1 MQNIERKTHYKM
13 YKSHK
18 GWLIAGITVASMAW
32 GITAGP
38 TAPLTARAD
47 ANTPATDAA
56 NTVDSL
62 VDAKTATL
70 KTDTDTS
77 NSQPDTPTTTSTS
90 VGVANTSTADQHV
103 TTTPAEKSA
112 TPSTTPEN
120 ATKPTESTT
129 PVTTNTPQA
138 DATKSTNNPSSNQ
151 NKTPINPSPAA
162 TPNTP
167 QPATAKQ
174 TATPVTESA
183 PIEPDTTKSNVVP
196 TTTSATQ
203 PARMAIQ
210 ATAATLPTSDTSNI
224 NTPSGITV
232 QDPSTLTDP
241 VTGQPAFNI
250 SKTSAL
256 QYTYDHTDANG
267 VSSDLRQYDG
277 YSSAF
282 QTQGAG
288 VWRGLTYANSI
299 PVTAKGV
306 DTSATINGA
315 YPYFIDEWMPDYA
328 FQNFLW
334 ANNYAKKYSTI
345 NDFRNNFTKAELAS
359 LTSITTTD
367 NTQLANPLIY
377 QGLMSMKTLEGL
389 QNATNLQSIYIYP
402 NPNLSLAYY
411 GNPLK
416 NGNLWDIRALAP
428 LKNLT
433 KVSITLA
440 SINDITALGNK
451 PTLTEVGLSYNQIT
465 DISSLATDVNLDIKN
480 KADLANQHV
489 LLRPIT
495 LNTKL
500 QAGQNVAENGLLTY
514 TTPSFIVKD
523 LTAHNL
529 PIKGFDNAGSA
540 LYPSLYP
547 STSDAGNV
555 NGNTLSWY
563 NLLADTTG
571 SYGGLSTTWSDAN
584 SDFAGYIIQPY
595 SLSATA
601 SSLLVRVQL
610 LQADGNQ
617 LDLGPATVLSG
628 ESGDT
633 VNVQGNQTVMTIL
646 NQQLS
651 DGYTFSGLI
660 LNGTGLY
667 SDYVAGNG
675 LAHAETDW
683 TTKLTDEPQ
692 NWTILFYKDVLPWNV
707 TVNYGYTATDGT
719 FTAITDADG
728 QPITASFTGTSAESL
743 ALADYLKDF
752 PDYVYHA
759 SYTNEADDQWVDI
772 SDQANIPFNDP
783 KQTVNITYQQAKR
796 AVVTIKDATTG
807 ATLQTLDYQTNPEL
821 RGAIGTTSD
830 FNASQAIAADLA
842 NGYVLVSDTTTGADG
857 QSLITFKADAA
868 AETDYVITLAHG
880 FTTTIAPVQET
891 IVYQDK
897 NGQTVAPSQ
906 TQTITFATVTDRVT
920 KTTAKYAYYG
930 QTTVP
935 DLDVTGLPIDTTWNA
950 YPSGTAL
957 TFSAVANP
965 VVAEMHVIATT
976 DPDNDLTQVTAKT
989 ITDRD
994 ADLNYVVTYDVT
1006 PHVFDTVI
1014 RQINEQ
1020 IHYQDQTG
1028 RAVADTVTQSLTF
1041 ATVTDQNTNTVVI
1054 YVHDGPA
1061 TAPELNLDGTPVTDG
1076 WRVYDVATSHFAAV
1090 NHPVVADMHV
1100 VATTDPSGDLTKVV
1114 AQPVTPTDTDLTFTV
1129 TYEPDAHVFS
1139 TTTHAV
1145 HRTIDYQDADGQSV
1159 APTTTQTVTFAIV
1172 TDETTG
1178 QVTTY
1183 YFQGPAEQPA
1193 LDSNGQPIDLAWQT
1207 GTSATFS
1214 AVDYPQLAGFKIT
1227 ATTDASG
1234 NLIQAPASV
1243 IDATSQN
1250 QTITVS
1256 YQSLAHEF
1264 TTTTHVVHRIIRY
1277 QDANGQSVAPT
1288 TTQTITF
1295 ATVTDETTGQITTYY
1310 YQGLAEQPA
1319 LDTNGRPTNSA
1330 WVTGT
1335 TATLNAVTYPQ
1346 VAGFKISATTDASND
1361 LTQAPARVVD
1371 PTSLDQTVTV
1381 SYQPLAH
1388 EFTASTKQV
1397 SQQINYQNQAGQ
1409 SVATSH
1415 LQTITFLTVTDQTAQ
1430 TSSTYYYRGV
1440 ADVPA
1445 LDESG
1450 QPTIAG
1456 WTATTN
1462 GAKLAAVSHPA
1473 VTGMHVIASSEASHD
1488 LTQIPAQLI
1497 TTTSANQ
1504 QFTITYAP
1512 DTSTDG
1518 GNGGEPGDN
1527 GGTETEVPGNN
1538 GNNGGSET
1546 EQPGNNGNNGN
1557 TETEQPDNV
1566 GDNGRPETEQPGNAG
1581 NAGTTHGDS
1590 ADKDD
1595 QVTTTARPA
1604 NLSRPTNVSV
1614 ATEKPTTTVQT
1625 DHVQVTRSVKPA
1637 AAVAHFTAQ
1646 GQLPQTDEKPVNGLL
1661 ISGIALISA
1670 LAGAFVLNRR
1680 H

>member
-1 MQNIERKTHYKM
+1 M

-18 GWLIAGITVASMAW
+18 GWLIAGITVASMAL
-32 GITAGP
+32 GITVGP

-47 ANTPATDAA
+47 ANTPATDAT
-56 NTVDSL
+56 NTTDSL

-70 KTDTDTS
+70 KAATDTS
-77 NSQPDTPTTTSTS
+77 NSQPDTPAAASTPTTVTNA
-90 VGVANTSTADQHV
+90 GTAGQHV
-103 TTTPAEKSA
+103 TTTPTEKSV

-120 ATKPTESTT
+120 VNKPAETASQPTT
-129 PVTTNTPQA
+129 PVTENTPQA
-138 DATKSTNNPSSNQ
+138 DATKPTDSSSSDQ
-151 NKTPINPSPAA
+151 GQTTPIPTA

-167 QPATAKQ
+167 QPATTKQ
-174 TATPVTESA
+174 AATPITESVS
-183 PIEPDTTKSNVVP
+183 IEPDTTKSNVVP
-196 TTTSATQ
+196 TPTSATQ
-203 PARMAIQ
+203 PTRMAIQ
-210 ATAATLPTSDTSNI
+210 ATAAVLPASDTSNI

-241 VTGQPAFNI
+241 VTGTPAFNI
-250 SKTSAL
+250 SKTDQL

-277 YSSAF
+277 YNANF
-282 QTQGAG
+282 QTQGSK
-288 VWRGLTYANSI
+288 VWLGLSYANAI
-299 PVTAKGV
+299 ATTAKGEDV
-306 DTSATINGA
+306 NSPLQYGDGSH
-315 YPYFIDEWMPDYA
+315 PYYIDEWLPDSGLQYLLW
-328 FQNFLW
+328 QNNF
-334 ANNYAKKYSTI
+334 AAQYQTMA
-345 NDFRNNFTKAELAS
+345 DFRNNFTKADLATV
-359 LTSITTTD
+359 TSISVSDAAQQVGNTS
-367 NTQLANPLIY
+367 NPTQLYYA
-377 QGLMSMKTLEGL
+377 LMSLRTLEGF
-389 QNATNLQSIYIYP
+389 QNATNLSYLSLS
-402 NPNLSLAYY
+402 PNLLVSITVF
-411 GNPLK
+411 GNGLK
-416 NGNLWDIRALAP
+416 NGNLWDIRAL
-428 LKNLT
+428 KGLT
-433 KVSITLA
+433 HLNSVKITLF
-440 SINDITALGNK
+440 SINDITALANK
-451 PTLTEVGLSYNQIT
+451 PTLTTVDLPYNQIT
-465 DISSLATDVNLDIKN
+465 DISSLSSDVNVDIT
-480 KADLANQHV
+480 KASLGYQHV
-489 LLRPIT
+489 LLQPIT

-529 PIKGFDNAGSA
+529 PIKGFDNSEST

-692 NWTILFYKDVLPWNV
+692 NWTILFYKDVLPWSV

-728 QPITASFTGTSAESL
+728 QPITASFTGTSAQSL

-772 SDQANIPFNDP
+772 SDQANIPFNGP

-821 RGAIGTTSD
+821 RGAIGTTSN

-950 YPSGTAL
+950 YPSDTAL

-1006 PHVFDTVI
+1006 PHVFDTVT

-1020 IHYQDQTG
+1020 IHYQDKTG
-1028 RAVADTVTQSLTF
+1028 RAVADAVTQSLTF
-1041 ATVTDQNTNTVVI
+1041 ATVTDQNTNTVMI

-1061 TAPELNLDGTPVTDG
+1061 TAPELNLDGTPVADG
-1076 WRVYDVATSHFAAV
+1076 WRVYDAATSHFTAV
-1090 NHPVVADMHV
+1090 NHPVIADMHV
-1100 VATTDPSGDLTKVV
+1100 VATTDPSGDLTKVA
-1114 AQPVTPTDTDLTFTV
+1114 AQTVTPTDADLAFTV

-1139 TTTHAV
+1139 TTTQAI
-1145 HRTIDYQDADGQSV
+1145 HRTINYQTIDGQSV

-1172 TDETTG
+1172 TDETIG

-1183 YFQGPAEQPA
+1183 YFQGLADQPT
-1193 LDSNGQPIDLAWQT
+1193 LDSNGQPIDSAWQM

-1295 ATVTDETTGQITTYY
+1295 ATVTDETTGQVTTYY

-1330 WVTGT
+1330 WLTGT

-1346 VAGFKISATTDASND
+1346 VAGFKISATSDASND

-1381 SYQPLAH
+1381 AYQPLAH

-1518 GNGGEPGDN
+1518 SNGGEPGDN

-1604 NLSRPTNVSV
+1604 NPGRPANVSV
-1614 ATEKPTTTVQT
+1614 ATEKPMTTAKAAHIQA
-1625 DHVQVTRSVKPA
+1625 TRSVKPA